1 MKLRSLSLLCIAL
14 LFTIPVAAQ
23 SGGTVDSISGTWVG
37 DMGPSETRRISITVT
52 LKFDGQTS
60 VSGTITGPPQPGE
73 IKVGTF
79 DPKTGA
85 LKLEVE
91 IKADGNAF
99 QVVFEGTIV
108 SGTATGRVNGNNQTG
123 NFKMTKSGGNS
134 GAASQP
140 GANDMTAA
148 LRMSFGE
155 VSNWV
160 LKSADLVPADKYAYR
175 PAPTVRTF
183 GQLVAHVADAYNYY
197 CARAAG
203 KAVQWSDATEKGNT
217 DKATLSQKLK
227 QATDACQTTYNGN
240 IQAGPML
247 LGNIRH
253 TELHYGNIITYVRM
267 LGLVPPSN

>member
-1 MKLRSLSLLCIAL
+1 MKLRTLLLIGMVL
-14 LFTIPVAAQ
+14 LLAIPAAAQ
-23 SGGTVDSISGTWVG
+23 SNATADSISGTWTG
-37 DMGPSETRRISITVT
+37 DMGPTEKTRIPITTT

-60 VSGTITGPPQPGE
+60 VTGTITGPPQPGE
-73 IKVGTF
+73 IKTGSF

-91 IKADGNAF
+91 VKGDSNPF

-108 SGTATGRVNGNNQTG
+108 SGTATGRVNGNNVTG
-123 NFKMTKSGGNS
+123 NFKITKGGGNS
-134 GAASQP
+134 GAAPQP
-140 GANDMTAA
+140 GANDMPAA
-148 LRMSFGE
+148 LRASFSE
-155 VSNWV
+155 VSGWV
-160 LKSADLVPADKYAYR
+160 TKSADLVPADKYDYL
-175 PAPTVRTF
+175 PVSSVRTF

-203 KAVQWSDATEKGNT
+203 NAVQWSEATEKGKT

-240 IQAGPML
+240 IQAGPL
-247 LGNIRH
+247 LLVNIRH
-253 TELHYGNIITYVRM
+253 TELHYGNIITYMRM